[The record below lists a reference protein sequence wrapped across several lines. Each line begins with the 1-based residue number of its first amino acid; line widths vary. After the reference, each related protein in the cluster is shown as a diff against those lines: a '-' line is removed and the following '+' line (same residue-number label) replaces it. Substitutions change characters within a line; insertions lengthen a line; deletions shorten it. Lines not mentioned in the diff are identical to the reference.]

1 LTIDFITEVAFGES
15 FNLLTKAE
23 DNTFNAPF
31 IECFDL
37 AAESLWDLL
46 YFPLIRTIINKC
58 PPTVAA
64 KLSQPAA
71 KFQGLIRAVADTVA
85 NFRRLKS
92 SGKNLDR
99 EIVFDSMQYL
109 DDGLV
114 LAEATDILVAGSDTT
129 ASTLAVAIYEMM
141 ENPTILEHLRKEL
154 KDAGFVTKQD
164 FELVK
169 LEQLPYLVCTP
180 IELR

>member
-1 LTIDFITEVAFGES
+1 
-15 FNLLTKAE
+15 
-23 DNTFNAPF
+23 
-31 IECFDL
+31 
-37 AAESLWDLL
+37 
-46 YFPLIRTIINKC
+46 
-58 PPTVAA
+58 
-64 KLSQPAA
+64 
-71 KFQGLIRAVADTVA
+71 
-85 NFRRLKS
+85 
-92 SGKNLDR
+92 
-99 EIVFDSMQYL
+99 MQYL
-109 DDGLV
+109 DDDLV